1 MVVRLLYLGIIR
13 LFNGLGLLIRGD
25 RALLIEVLVL
35 RHEVPVLRRRV
46 RGRPRLSWPDRAVL
60 SALTRL
66 LPRRMRKHRIV
77 TPATLLA
84 WHRRLVRRHWTYP
97 NRPGRPPVSDEIRDV
112 VLRLAR

>member
-46 RGRPRLSWPDRAVL
+46 RGRPRLSWPGRTRDGDTAESKANYSDSANGSGRAR
-60 SALTRL
+60 SGGS
-66 LPRRMRKHRIV
+66 
-77 TPATLLA
+77 
-84 WHRRLVRRHWTYP
+84 WLV
-97 NRPGRPPVSDEIRDV
+97 DV
-112 VLRLAR
+112 R